1 MATFK
6 KGILGG
12 FSGKVGTVVGAR
24 WRGKNI
30 MRSLP
35 QRGDY
40 TPTELQLQQREKF
53 RTVIR
58 FLTPIQN
65 IVGRFFGSEQGD
77 KSPFNL
83 ATGYHLT
90 EAVTPDGDGYVM
102 DYLKVLISRGDLRGL
117 NDESIT
123 ADANQ
128 ELSLSWTDNSG
139 QGNAGATDQLVVVVY
154 SPVSKLYQQ
163 FIPAGVRSDA
173 SASLSLPAYYSGL
186 EVQVWATFI
195 TADENLAATSSYLG
209 AVTVS

>member
-1 MATFK
+1 MAKFE

-40 TPTELQLQQREKF
+40 TPSELQLQQRAKF
-53 RTVIR
+53 KTVIQ
-58 FLTPIQN
+58 FLTPIQR

-102 DYLKVLISRGDLRGL
+102 DYPKVLISRVIYVD
-117 NDESIT
+117 
-123 ADANQ
+123 
-128 ELSLSWTDNSG
+128 
-139 QGNAGATDQLVVVVY
+139 
-154 SPVSKLYQQ
+154 
-163 FIPAGVRSDA
+163 
-173 SASLSLPAYYSGL
+173 
-186 EVQVWATFI
+186 
-195 TADENLAATSSYLG
+195 
-209 AVTVS
+209 